1 MMMTVV
7 IGIEKAM
14 MMVMMLT
21 TMSIAR
27 GPPHHHPPRESNI
40 CQLSVW
46 ASVTLAMEIMGNHP
60 IVSSTNTCLT
70 FQLSFWMWQL
80 SIAMFCSCWEVACPP
95 LLQRKQAPLAP
106 PAGDWSTHL
115 LTRCLAPA
123 PPQAFSASSPL
134 PASRL
139 IGAGLARLLEGKRPT
154 SDATRSY
161 SASATA
167 TTASKDTPLPPLQT
181 LGSGAC
187 MCERFWLYLCLCVTT
202 YTRSWV
208 FCLIIYESYKGT
220 PSP

>member
-1 MMMTVV
+1 
-7 IGIEKAM
+7 
-14 MMVMMLT
+14 
-21 TMSIAR
+21 
-27 GPPHHHPPRESNI
+27 
-40 CQLSVW
+40 
-46 ASVTLAMEIMGNHP
+46 
-60 IVSSTNTCLT
+60 
-70 FQLSFWMWQL
+70 MWQL

-95 LLQRKQAPLAP
+95 LHQRKQAPLAP

-123 PPQAFSASSPL
+123 PPQPSSASSPL

-139 IGAGLARLLEGKRPT
+139 IGAGLARLLERQGKRAT

-167 TTASKDTPLPPLQT
+167 TTASEDTPLPPLQT

-187 MCERFWLYLCLCVTT
+187 MCERFCLYLCLCVTT
-202 YTRSWV
+202 FTRSWV